1 MSYEWRCIHCQYV
14 ATYKPADIERYQH
27 GVDRRT
33 KTRPEP
39 FSSQFLDS
47 QEEPHRMN
55 DKNPRLIELWTY
67 ARLAGCSIV
76 DLVDGDREVPFSDLR
91 VV

>member
-1 MSYEWRCIHCQYV
+1 
-14 ATYKPADIERYQH
+14 
-27 GVDRRT
+27 
-33 KTRPEP
+33 
-39 FSSQFLDS
+39 
-47 QEEPHRMN
+47 MN